1 MTYLELLQIISLMAL
16 ACVGY
21 QITISQLVHHFTNK
35 WPEDFHFKNEIIRF
49 IAKPLYQ
56 CVLCHASVIGTI
68 VFFLFNPLETEY
80 IKYWLIACVVCAWLN
95 GVLYGIF
102 NKLF

>member
-1 MTYLELLQIISLMAL
+1 MSYLDLLKNISLMSL
-16 ACVGY
+16 VCVGY
-21 QITISQLVHHFTNK
+21 NIFITQIVHHFTNK
-35 WPEDFHFKNEIIRF
+35 WPEDITFKNHIVRF
-49 IAKPLYQ
+49 LAKPLYQ

-68 VFFLFNPLETEY
+68 VFYSFNPIDTPVKFW
-80 IKYWLIACVVCAWLN
+80 IVACVITVWVN